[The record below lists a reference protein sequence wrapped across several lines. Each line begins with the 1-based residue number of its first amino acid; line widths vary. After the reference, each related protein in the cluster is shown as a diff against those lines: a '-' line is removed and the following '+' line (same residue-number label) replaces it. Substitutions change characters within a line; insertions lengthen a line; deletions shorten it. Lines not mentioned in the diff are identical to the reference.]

1 MKYVLGIDL
10 GTSGT
15 KTVLF
20 DQGGQIMASATVEYP
35 MMQPQNGWAEQ
46 DPADWWRA
54 AVETIRQV
62 LARSGVDARDVK
74 ALGISGQMHGLV
86 MLDEAGEVL
95 RPSIIWCDQ
104 RTQAECDEMTQR
116 VSARRLIEIT
126 ANPALTGFTSSKIL
140 WVRYHQP

>member
-20 DQGGQIMASATVEYP
+20 DQGGQVMASATVEYP
-35 MMQPQNGWAEQ
+35 MTQPQNGWAEQ

-62 LARSGVDARDVK
+62 LARSGVDAGDVK

-86 MLDEAGEVL
+86 MLDEAV
-95 RPSIIWCDQ
+95 
-104 RTQAECDEMTQR
+104 
-116 VSARRLIEIT
+116 
-126 ANPALTGFTSSKIL
+126 
-140 WVRYHQP
+140 